1 MKQGNGLFRSLVV
14 TAIEL
19 KVPGVKTFH
28 LAAADGADIEYSA
41 GQFLTL
47 AFNINDTEFRRSYSF
62 SSCPHVDSAPAITVK
77 RVDNGACSRLL
88 FDTINVGDKLNS
100 IGTFGFF
107 TIPDNISQYN
117 QVFFFAAGIG
127 ITPVLPLIK
136 ALLHFHPN
144 IYVVLVYSN
153 SSISVTAF
161 YDQLNQLS
169 AEFKGRLNIVYLFS
183 SSFDLTCARLNKYLV
198 KSLVNET
205 GHDSTSPNSLYY
217 LCGPFAYMRMVVYA
231 LEEIG
236 IPTHQIRRE
245 QFNTYRTETLQNL
258 PPDFGTRM
266 VTIHSQNT
274 TTTIPV
280 TYPDTILQAAKKFG
294 LTLPFS
300 CETGRCGSCAARCI
314 SGKVWHSYNEV
325 LMDIELQQGSILTCT
340 GYPLSDPVEIVV

>member
-1 MKQGNGLFRSLVV
+1 MKQGNGLFRSLAV

-19 KVPGVKTFH
+19 QVPGVKTFH
-28 LAAADGADIEYSA
+28 LAAADGVDMEYSA

-62 SSCPHVDSAPAITVK
+62 SSCPHIDSAPAITVK
-77 RVDNGACSRLL
+77 RVDNGACSRFLI
-88 FDTINVGDKLNS
+88 DTIKVGDTLNS
-100 IGTFGFF
+100 IGTFGFY
-107 TIPDNISQYN
+107 TLPANINQYN

-136 ALLHFHPN
+136 ALLHFHPH
-144 IYVVLVYSN
+144 IHIVLVYSN
-153 SSISVTAF
+153 SSISTTAF
-161 YDQLNQLS
+161 YDQLIHLS
-169 AEFKGRLNIVYLFS
+169 AEFNGRLKIVYLFS
-183 SSFDLTCARLNKYLV
+183 SSFDLTRARLNKYLV
-198 KSLVNET
+198 KSLVREN
-205 GHDSTSPNSLYY
+205 STSPHSSALFY

-245 QFNTYRTETLQNL
+245 QFNTHRTETQQNL
-258 PPDFGTRM
+258 PPDFGTHM
-266 VTIHSQNT
+266 VTIHSHNT

-280 TYPDTILQAAKKFG
+280 TYPNTILQAAKKYG
-294 LTLPFS
+294 LDLPFS

-325 LMDIELQQGSILTCT
+325 LMDIELQNGSILTCT
-340 GYPLSDPVEIVV
+340 GYPMSDTVEIVV